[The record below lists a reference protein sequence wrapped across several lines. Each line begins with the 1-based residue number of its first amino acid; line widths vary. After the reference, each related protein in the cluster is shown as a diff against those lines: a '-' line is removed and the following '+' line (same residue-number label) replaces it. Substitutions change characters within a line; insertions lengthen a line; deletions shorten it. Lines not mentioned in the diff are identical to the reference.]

1 MYSFVTCYRDGKV
14 WVSLGSDF
22 HVETGTAN
30 VPIDIGMS
38 PPAPSLVDPMI
49 RQDRSAAPWSGP
61 IFFKW
66 MSAPSIA
73 WHPFALIMG

>member
-1 MYSFVTCYRDGKV
+1 MYSFVACYRDGKV

-38 PPAPSLVDPMI
+38 PPAPKSRGSDDPPGPL
-49 RQDRSAAPWSGP
+49 RRPLERSDL
-61 IFFKW
+61 F
-66 MSAPSIA
+66 
-73 WHPFALIMG
+73 

>member
-1 MYSFVTCYRDGKV
+1 MYSFVACYRDGKV

-49 RQDRSAAPWSGP
+49 RQDRSA
-61 IFFKW
+61 
-66 MSAPSIA
+66 PSERSDL
-73 WHPFALIMG
+73 F